1 MRPFQSQR
9 VRIVLWLIALVP
21 TAAGAQAYPAKP
33 LRMIVGQPPGGAA
46 DLLSRLV
53 GQKLSERL
61 GQPVVVE
68 SRPGAGGQVGA
79 DVVVKSPPD
88 GYTLMVSGVGLAIN
102 QSLFDKPLFAM
113 ATDLTAISQV
123 ATYPSMIVVHPS
135 LP

>member
-9 VRIVLWLIALVP
+9 VRIVLWLIALFP
-21 TAAGAQAYPAKP
+21 TAAAAQATSTGSGQAYPAKP

-79 DVVVKSPPD
+79 DFVVKSPPD
-88 GYTLMVSGVGLAIN
+88 GYTLMV
-102 QSLFDKPLFAM
+102 
-113 ATDLTAISQV
+113 
-123 ATYPSMIVVHPS
+123 
-135 LP
+135 